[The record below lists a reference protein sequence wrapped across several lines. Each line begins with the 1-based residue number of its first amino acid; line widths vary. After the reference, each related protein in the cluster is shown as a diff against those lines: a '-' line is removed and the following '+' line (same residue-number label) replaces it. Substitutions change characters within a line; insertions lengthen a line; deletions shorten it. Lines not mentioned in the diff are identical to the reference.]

1 MESLDPTLK
10 AWRKLASDR
19 YKSIYDDDFVDTTF
33 VIKWCESLLSV
44 LKKNKD
50 DKDFVFDVRG
60 LKNEKT
66 DSKTEFFI
74 TELSKQEKR
83 DAFGYIL
90 GIATRKD
97 EEKGMV

>member
-19 YKSIYDDDFVDTTF
+19 YKF

-50 DKDFVFDVRG
+50 DKDFVFDV
-60 LKNEKT
+60 L
-66 DSKTEFFI
+66 DSGTEFFI

>member
-1 MESLDPTLK
+1 VKNIMESLDPTLK

-50 DKDFVFDVRG
+50 DKDFIFDV
-60 LKNEKT
+60 L
-66 DSKTEFFI
+66 DSGTEFFI

-90 GIATRKD
+90 GIAARKD

>member
-1 MESLDPTLK
+1 
-10 AWRKLASDR
+10 
-19 YKSIYDDDFVDTTF
+19 
-33 VIKWCESLLSV
+33 

-50 DKDFVFDVRG
+50 DKDFVFDV
-60 LKNEKT
+60 L
-66 DSKTEFFI
+66 DSGTEFFI